1 MGRCVVAFLL
11 ASLGVAQPL
20 APETVLLGRT
30 RYHMVETLRR
40 IPNYTCLETIER
52 SVRAPKSRRATLV
65 DALRLEV
72 AVVDGKELFSWP
84 GERQFKERDLRELAP
99 GGAIGNGNFAL
110 HAKSVFGGNA
120 VRFTYQG
127 REQREGRQVARFTYD
142 VPLQFSGYQIRVGDA
157 SAVVPYHGHVVVDAD
172 TLDLIDLEV
181 IADNLPPVLKLQRAS
196 DFMHYRR
203 QPIGEAAYLL
213 PVSSEMSMVGLDGAE
228 SRNKVT
234 FSACRQYSGES
245 VVRFD
250 DPEPTAEA
258 PAPAPAAPR
267 VATELPGDLL
277 IETALDDGVAIDQ
290 VVTGDPLSL
299 TVRRDARHRKATLVP
314 KGARIRARVAAIDR
328 RAFRGYT
335 AGIGIQIVEIEHEGQ
350 IVPLRAEIVEGGS
363 VSLRTSFYALLP
375 AAPGRPSTV
384 YVKSTPPRLLK
395 GLVLQLRVIP

>member
-1 MGRCVVAFLL
+1 MGRSLVALL
-11 ASLGVAQPL
+11 VAALGAAQPL
-20 APETVLLGRT
+20 TPEIILLGRT

-127 REQREGRQVARFTYD
+127 REQREGREVARFTYD
-142 VPLQFSGYQIRVGDA
+142 VPLQFSGYQIRVGEA
-157 SAVVPYHGHVVVDAD
+157 SAVVPYHGQVVVDAD

-181 IADNLPPVLKLQRAS
+181 IADNLPPQLKLQRAS

-203 QPIGEAAYLL
+203 QLIGEAAYLL

-234 FSACRQYSGES
+234 FSGCRQYSGES

-250 DPEPTAEA
+250 DPEPTAEV

-267 VATELPGDLL
+267 VATELPADLL
-277 IETALDDGVAIDQ
+277 IETALDDGVAIDK

-299 TVRRDARHRKATLVP
+299 TVRRDARHHKTTLVP
-314 KGARIRARVAAIDR
+314 KGARIRARVAALDR

-350 IVPLRAEIVEGGS
+350 IVPLKAEIVEGGS
-363 VSLRTSFYALLP
+363 VSLRTAFYALLP
-375 AAPGRPSTV
+375 AAPGRPSTI

>member
-1 MGRCVVAFLL
+1 MGRSVVALFV
-11 ASLGVAQPL
+11 AALGLAQPL
-20 APETVLLGRT
+20 APETILLGRT

-127 REQREGRQVARFTYD
+127 REQRQGREVARFTYD
-142 VPLQFSGYQIRVGDA
+142 VPVQFSGYQIRVGDVT
-157 SAVVPYHGHVVVDAD
+157 AVVPYHGQVLVDAA

-181 IADNLPPVLKLQRAS
+181 IADDLPPQLKLQRAS

-203 QPIGEAAYLL
+203 QPIGDTAYLL
-213 PVSSEMSMVGLDGAE
+213 PVSSEMTMVGLDGAE

-234 FSACRQYSGES
+234 FSACRQYSGDS
-245 VVRFD
+245 IVRFD
-250 DPEPTAEA
+250 DPEPSGEE
-258 PAPAPAAPR
+258 PAPAPTVPR
-267 VATELPGDLL
+267 LATELPADLL
-277 IETALDDGVAIDQ
+277 IEASLDENILIEK
-290 VVTGDPLSL
+290 VVTGDPLLL
-299 TVRRDARHRKATLVP
+299 TVHRDARHRKTTLIP
-314 KGARIRARVAAIDR
+314 KGARLRARVAGIDR

-335 AGIGIQIVEIEHEGQ
+335 MGIGIQPIEIGHEGQ
-350 IVPLRAEIVEGGS
+350 IVPLNAEVVEGGS

-375 AAPGRPSTV
+375 ASPQRPAMI

-395 GLVLQLRVIP
+395 GLLLQLRVIP